1 MPSIPT
7 PISHRSA
14 SAADR
19 PHPRLDGFIGL
30 QTDFLSYYQGFSEES
45 VDITPRDP
53 HNTLSQFH
61 SGKSL
66 PYKGRISREGD

>member
-1 MPSIPT
+1 M
-7 PISHRSA
+7 A
-14 SAADR
+14 SNR
-19 PHPRLDGFIGL
+19 PFCHIIRVFD
-30 QTDFLSYYQGFSEES
+30 ES
-45 VDITPRDP
+45 VDNTLGDE

>member
-1 MPSIPT
+1 M
-7 PISHRSA
+7 A
-14 SAADR
+14 SNR
-19 PHPRLDGFIGL
+19 PFVRLSGFF
-30 QTDFLSYYQGFSEES
+30 DES
-45 VDITPRDP
+45 VDNTWGDE